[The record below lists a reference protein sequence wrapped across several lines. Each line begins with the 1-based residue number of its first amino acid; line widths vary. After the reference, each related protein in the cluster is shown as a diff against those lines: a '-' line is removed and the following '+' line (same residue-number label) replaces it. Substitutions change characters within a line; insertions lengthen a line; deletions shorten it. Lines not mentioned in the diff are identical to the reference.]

1 MSGENLVWY
10 SRPAGKWE
18 EALPI
23 GNGRMG
29 GMVYGGVKEDQ
40 IHLNDDT
47 LYGGTPQQRV
57 NPAARETL
65 TSFTPF

>member
-1 MSGENLVWY
+1 MSQNNVWY
-10 SRPAGKWE
+10 SAPASKWE

-29 GMVYGGVKEDQ
+29 GMVYGGVSEDQ

-47 LYGGTPQQRV
+47 LYGGAPMQRV
-57 NPAARETL
+57 NP
-65 TSFTPF
+65 